1 MIFLLVVC
9 FTLLHFGHWI
19 LAMAPASAI
28 LLTTKTWGDV
38 VHGGAVIVEIA

>member
-19 LAMAPASAI
+19 LALAAAAI
-28 LLTTKTWGDV
+28 FWLV
-38 VHGGAVIVEIA
+38 QS